1 MKITENIKK
10 ELEHKQDFYVLK
22 LPEEVINFF
31 KSGGNLKITAK
42 KGSKIHIKKKNR
54 GKFTDYC
61 GGNVTSECIA
71 RGKRSPNPVIRKRA
85 TFADNARHFKHRL
98 GGNIVTT
105 YQIGGTAGTL
115 AKKHLTLRKNPD
127 WDNLDRGYRYL
138 TKDMGLDHDS
148 AIALMGNV
156 VEESQGYYNMAQKN
170 GSGRGLIQWD
180 GRPTPKGRY
189 AQWAHILRSVTT
201 PANRR
206 NQKTGQTENYWKSID
221 NQTGE
226 QLRQKFNNPKT
237 SIKAKTQIY
246 SKSYLRP
253 GKPRMTDREL
263 SAAQLDSV
271 YNPRIKNTI
280 VRIKKKG
287 GSMRIPGVID
297 SNTNLDNMKGN
308 YVSKKKP
315 LKRKKYGK

>member
-1 MKITENIKK
+1 MLIKINNQILKCKTGIKIKK
-10 ELEHKQDFYVLK
+10 SHQGL
-22 LPEEVINFF
+22 
-31 KSGGNLKITAK
+31 
-42 KGSKIHIKKKNR
+42 
-54 GKFTDYC
+54 FTKYC

-71 RGKRSPNPVIRKRA
+71 RGKRSPNPTIRKRA
-85 TFADNARHFKHRL
+85 TFAQNARRWKHQ
-98 GGNIVTT
+98 N
-105 YQIGGTAGTL
+105 GGTMTAGKL
-115 AKKHLTLRKNPD
+115 AKKHLTFRKNPD

-156 VEESQGYYNMAQKN
+156 VEESQGYYNMVQKN
-170 GSGRGLIQWD
+170 GGGRGLIQWD

-189 AQWAHILRSVTT
+189 AQWAHILHSVTT

-206 NQKTGQTENYWKSID
+206 NQKTGETENYWKSIG

-237 SIKAKTQIY
+237 SIKTKTQIY

-253 GKPRMTDREL
+253 GKPRIPDRQL

-280 VRIKKKG
+280 VRVKKKG

-297 SNTNLDNMKGN
+297 SNPNLDNMKGN

-315 LKRKKYGK
+315 LKIKKYGK

>member
-1 MKITENIKK
+1 MIIK
-10 ELEHKQDFYVLK
+10 LQNRNVLK
-22 LPEEVINFF
+22 LANAR
-31 KSGGNLKITAK
+31 KWKHQNGG
-42 KGSKIHIKKKNR
+42 S
-54 GKFTDYC
+54 
-61 GGNVTSECIA
+61 IA
-71 RGKRSPNPVIRKRA
+71 DAKRSIGETPWVRHETFDEFDSLGQKIYNRDDA
-85 TFADNARHFKHRL
+85 TYFAEMEQN
-98 GGNIVTT
+98 GGAL
-105 YQIGGTAGTL
+105 TAGKL
-115 AKKHLTLRKNPD
+115 AKEHLTFRKNPD

-138 TKDMGLDHDS
+138 TRDMGLDHDS

-170 GSGRGLIQWD
+170 GGRGLIQWD
-180 GRPTPKGRY
+180 GRPTPKDRY

-206 NQKTGQTENYWKSID
+206 NPKTGQTENYWKSIG

-237 SIKAKTQIY
+237 PIKTKTRIY

-253 GKPRMTDREL
+253 GKPRIPDREL
-263 SAAQLDSV
+263 SAAQLDSI
-271 YNPRIKNTI
+271 YNPRIKNTTI
-280 VRIKKKG
+280 RVKKKG

-297 SNTNLDNMKGN
+297 SNPNLDNMKGN

-315 LKRKKYGK
+315 LKIKKYGK